1 MTNDESNV
9 VQSFKE
15 YFVVEFAKSEEQ
27 KRKAYGIRYR
37 VYCDEFKYESADQY
51 PDHEEKDEAD
61 DYSLHCII
69 IHKKTMRPAACVRL
83 IPAFK
88 NNGEEIQLP
97 FEQHC
102 PESLDRAFIDNLNLK
117 RESVCELSRLAVDH
131 LFRRRPSEEFTR
143 YGEFES
149 FQFSKHE
156 RRTFSLISVA
166 NFLAAIALTEL
177 SEKPNVFAMMEP
189 FLPRLLK
196 RSGIYFQKVGVDVD
210 YRGIRAPY
218 LMQKEFTLEHMQGDV
233 KELYFW
239 ILEQIRATY

>member
-1 MTNDESNV
+1 MANDELSV

-15 YFVVEFAKSEEQ
+15 YFFVEFAKSEEQ

-61 DYSLHCII
+61 DYSLHCLI

-83 IPAFK
+83 VPAFK
-88 NNGEEIQLP
+88 NNGEEVQLP

-143 YGEFES
+143 YGEFKS

-156 RRTFSLISVA
+156 RRSFSLISVA
-166 NFLAAIALTEL
+166 TFLAAIALTEL
-177 SEKPNVFAMMEP
+177 SEKQNVFAMMEP

-210 YRGIRAPY
+210 YRGMRAPY
-218 LMQKEFTLEHMQGDV
+218 LMQKFFTLDRMQGDV
-233 KELYFW
+233 KELYIW
-239 ILEQIRATY
+239 ILEQIKATY